1 MKAVI
6 QAGGKGT
13 RLRDITKDEIPKPMI
28 PILGKP
34 LLEWQIEK
42 CKENGITEIILIV
55 GHLGNHIK
63 EYFGDGTAWDVSVS
77 YVEEKEPLG
86 TAGAFFF
93 LKDMIGNEDFL
104 MVYGDVF
111 WDIDVDRML
120 KYHHEQ
126 HSMCTLFVHPNTH
139 PFDSDL
145 IMQDESSRI
154 IGIDSKHNVRD
165 YWYDNLV
172 NAGLYD
178 KRSGV

>member
-6 QAGGKGT
+6 RAGGKGT

-111 WDIDVDRML
+111 WDIDVGRDV
-120 KYHHEQ
+120 E
-126 HSMCTLFVHPNTH
+126 
-139 PFDSDL
+139 
-145 IMQDESSRI
+145 ISS
-154 IGIDSKHNVRD
+154 
-165 YWYDNLV
+165 
-172 NAGLYD
+172 
-178 KRSGV
+178 